1 MINKKLHLFLIIQTM
16 FILSSCSSLDGLRFW
31 KSDEVDPDEPKELYK
46 IENKKDV
53 QIIWDISFKGE
64 NEIGN
69 FEPAFSSKS
78 IFFAE
83 KLYSAVLW
91 VCLS

>member
-1 MINKKLHLFLIIQTM
+1 M

-69 FEPAFSSKS
+69 LNRPSAQK
-78 IFFAE
+78 IFFFR
-83 KLYSAVLW
+83 
-91 VCLS
+91 LSRNLSSIDIRMGPLTGQQN